1 MSNKNNKTNIIIR
14 ELSLVPKEILLLLWT
29 VSLVTPNLVYSGSRF
44 ADTLHIMKWTVT
56 AAPVLIALLIAG
68 LAMFFYKPDKFK
80 IFEPKFDLFA
90 LVWLVLLIY
99 CGLQY
104 FWIDISSVRGFI
116 HELLCFAAVWE
127 FYVLS
132 VETFYS
138 PSCRYGA

>member
-68 LAMFFYKPDKFK
+68 LAMFFYKPD
-80 IFEPKFDLFA
+80 
-90 LVWLVLLIY
+90 
-99 CGLQY
+99 
-104 FWIDISSVRGFI
+104 
-116 HELLCFAAVWE
+116 
-127 FYVLS
+127 
-132 VETFYS
+132 
-138 PSCRYGA
+138 

>member
-1 MSNKNNKTNIIIR
+1 MSNKIKVKAKDIIIR

-80 IFEPKFDLFA
+80 SLEPKFDLFA
-90 LVWLVLLIY
+90 LV
-99 CGLQY
+99 
-104 FWIDISSVRGFI
+104 
-116 HELLCFAAVWE
+116 
-127 FYVLS
+127 
-132 VETFYS
+132 
-138 PSCRYGA
+138 